1 MMQPNFNC
9 SHLILKCIK
18 MKTKFLPVS
27 CFIIICFVCCQK
39 ANNNDYQSNGI
50 ITEPDIRMCPCCGG
64 WYIQIDGSTYEFDSL
79 PSKSNMNL
87 QKDSF
92 PILVKLDWQLS
103 NQIACPDK
111 RITVIRIIKE

>member
-1 MMQPNFNC
+1 
-9 SHLILKCIK
+9 
-18 MKTKFLPVS
+18 MKTKILLAI
-27 CFIIICFVCCQK
+27 CLIILCFVCCQK
-39 ANNNDYQSNGI
+39 GINNDYQSNGI
-50 ITEPDIRMCPCCGG
+50 ITGPDIRMCACCGG

-79 PSKSNMNL
+79 PGNSNIDL